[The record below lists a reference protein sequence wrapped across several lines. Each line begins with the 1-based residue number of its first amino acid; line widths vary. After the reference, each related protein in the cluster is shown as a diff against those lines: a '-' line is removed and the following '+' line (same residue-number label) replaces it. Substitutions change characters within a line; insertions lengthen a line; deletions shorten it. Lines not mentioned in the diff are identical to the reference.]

1 MPTSPPVYEQF
12 VAKNTRDMILEL
24 VGNSGI
30 RCPINVDAED
40 FSDNN
45 EQPELVANQDRQG
58 NVMSVRQGQRPAM
71 RTGSFSIKRY
81 TQANDTATAILDA
94 LDGVKGWAAEST
106 GAVGVPFVERYC
118 ITMVRTIKGGPADG
132 GGTVITYPKTTF
144 TWSESGAT
152 DGITINVTWSCPSAG
167 VTTVGPH

>member
-1 MPTSPPVYEQF
+1 MPTVYEQF
-12 VAKNTRDMILEL
+12 VAKNTRDMTLEL
-24 VGNSGI
+24 IGNSGAL
-30 RCPINVDAED
+30 CPINVDAED
-40 FSDNN
+40 FGDNN

-58 NVMSVRQGQRPAM
+58 NVMSVRKAQRPAM

-81 TQANDTATAILDA
+81 TQSNDIAVSILDA
-94 LDGVKGWAAEST
+94 LTGVKSWANEGT
-106 GAVGVPFVERYC
+106 GAVGVPYVDEYC
-118 ITMVRTIKGGPADG
+118 VTMVRTIKGGPADG

-144 TWSESGAT
+144 RWSESGAT